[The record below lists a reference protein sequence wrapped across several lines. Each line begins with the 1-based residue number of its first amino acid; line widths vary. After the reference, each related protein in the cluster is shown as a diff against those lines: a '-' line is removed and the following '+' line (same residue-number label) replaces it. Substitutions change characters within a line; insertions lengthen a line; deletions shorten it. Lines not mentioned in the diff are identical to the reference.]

1 MFTQKPNL
9 RRLVMVSAVS
19 LCAWPLAQAAENG
32 KYDIGEPV
40 TQQQIA
46 GWNIDISPSGDNL
59 PKGKGSVAEGEKIYA
74 NKCASCHGDK
84 GQGKP
89 MDKLVGGQGTL
100 ASDKPVKT
108 IGSYWPYATTVYD
121 YVHRAMPFN
130 NPQSLKPDEV
140 YAVTAYLLHLND
152 ILPADATLDQDSLP
166 KVEMPNRDGF
176 FPDPRPD
183 TNNTPC
189 MDCK

>member
-1 MFTQKPNL
+1 MFTQRPKL
-9 RRLVMVSAVS
+9 RRLVIASAVGM
-19 LCAWPLAQAAENG
+19 CAWPLAHAADEARYG
-32 KYDIGEPV
+32 FGEKA
-40 TQQQIA
+40 TQEQIA
-46 GWNIDISPSGDNL
+46 GWNIDVSPSGEGL
-59 PKGKGSVAEGEKIYA
+59 PKGKGSVSEGEKVYA
-74 NKCASCHGDK
+74 DKCASCHGDK

-108 IGSYWPYATTVYD
+108 VGSYWPYATTVYD

-152 ILPADATLDQDSLP
+152 ILPADAVLDQDSLP
-166 KVEMPNRDGF
+166 KVQMPNRDGF
-176 FPDPRPD
+176 YPDPRPD
-183 TNNTPC
+183 VTNTPC
-189 MDCK
+189 LECK

>member
-9 RRLVMVSAVS
+9 RQLVMVSAMS

-46 GWNIDISPSGDNL
+46 GWNIDVSPSGDNL
-59 PKGKGSVAEGEKIYA
+59 PKGQGSVAEGEKIYA

-166 KVEMPNRDGF
+166 KVQMPNRDGF

-183 TNNTPC
+183 TSNTPC
-189 MDCK
+189 MECK